1 MWGKRG
7 ANVSSLLSTMGVV
20 QAAQRLVM
28 RRASVV
34 TSRRVRI
41 VAQAVLV
48 CALAFVL
55 IRLHSIWRESRI
67 DLGQVRWP
75 LVVAG
80 GGLAAAAVVGAGYVW
95 LQILRRL
102 GVEVRQ
108 RWIAIFLETQLGKY
122 IPGGVW
128 HYAGR
133 TALTR
138 VEGVAVGTVALSV
151 AVELAASVFAG
162 VVLASLVLGVAGLI
176 VTGTL
181 ACSAGVAVSRLQI
194 RRLQPLGRLAP
205 RVAPTDVKRTL
216 QATVDGTALYVVI
229 WFMFAAAF
237 WLTAH
242 ALFSVPI
249 AQAPYYMGVYGTAC
263 LLGLIAIF
271 APVGF
276 GIREAL
282 IVALLRGRLGTPDAL
297 VLAAAS
303 RLLLTVVD
311 LGTAAAGVW
320 LFRRNDSALV
330 STGHDRWA

>member
-1 MWGKRG
+1 
-7 ANVSSLLSTMGVV
+7 MGVV
-20 QAAQRLVM
+20 KAAQRFVM
-28 RRASVV
+28 GRASIV

-41 VAQAVLV
+41 VAQALVL
-48 CALAFVL
+48 CAVAFVL
-55 IRLHSIWRESRI
+55 IQVHSIWHESQI
-67 DLGQVRWP
+67 DLGQVNWP
-75 LVVAG
+75 LIVGAG
-80 GGLAAAAVVGAGYVW
+80 VLAAAAVVAAGYVW

-108 RWIAIFLETQLGKY
+108 RWVAIFLETQLGKY
-122 IPGGVW
+122 IPGSVW

-151 AVELAASVFAG
+151 TVELAVSVFAG
-162 VVLASLVLGVAGLI
+162 LVVASLILGAAGIIATAVLISSAGL
-176 VTGTL
+176 
-181 ACSAGVAVSRLQI
+181 AVSRLEI

-205 RVAPTDVKRTL
+205 RVAAADVKRAL

-229 WFMFAAAF
+229 WFMLAAAF

-263 LLGLIAIF
+263 LVGLIAIF

-276 GIREAL
+276 GVREAL
-282 IVALLRGRLGTPDAL
+282 IVALLRSRLGTADAL
-297 VLAAAS
+297 VLAASS
-303 RLLLTVVD
+303 RLLLTIVD
-311 LGTAAAGVW
+311 LTTAAVGVVLLRRRRLVSAGEYHEP
-320 LFRRNDSALV
+320 DSA
-330 STGHDRWA
+330 RRA